1 MPFLFWFVAF
11 LVFVAMEAA
20 SLALTAV
27 WFAGGALVAFFVAI
41 CGGSFRLQLIILT
54 VISALL
60 LACVRP
66 FARKYVNQGTQKTNA
81 GSLVGKLVQITEDVD
96 NAKWTG
102 KGTVEGMEW
111 TVRSRDPESVFPAG
125 MSARIVDIQGVKL
138 IVTKPADDPP
148 VPEHAKGS
156 A

>member
-27 WFAGGALVAFFVAI
+27 WFAGGALAAFFAAV
-41 CGGSFRLQLIILT
+41 CGGSFRLQLIIFT

-60 LACVRP
+60 LAWVRP
-66 FARKYVNQGTQKTNA
+66 LARKFVNRRVQKTNA
-81 GSLVGKLVQITEDVD
+81 GSLVGKLVRITEDVD
-96 NAKWTG
+96 NARWTG
-102 KGTVEGMEW
+102 KGMVEGMEW
-111 TVRSRDPESVFPAG
+111 TVRARDPGCVFPAG

-138 IVTKPADDPP
+138 IVTKPTDDPP
-148 VPEHAKGS
+148 VPGHAKES

>member
-27 WFAGGALVAFFVAI
+27 WFAGGAFAAFFAAV
-41 CGGSFRLQLIILT
+41 CGGDFQLQLIIFT

-66 FARKYVNQGTQKTNA
+66 FARKFVNRGTQKTNA
-81 GSLVGKLVQITEDVD
+81 GSLVGKFVRITEDVD

-102 KGTVEGMEW
+102 KGMAEGMEW
-111 TVRSRDPESVFPAG
+111 TVRSRDPGCVFPVG

-138 IVTKPADDPP
+138 IVTKPTDTPS
-148 VPEHAKGS
+148 VPGQAKETT
-156 A
+156 

>member
-11 LVFVAMEAA
+11 LVFVVMEAA

-27 WFAGGALVAFFVAI
+27 WFAGGALAAFFAAV
-41 CGGSFRLQLIILT
+41 CGGGFRLQLIIFT

-66 FARKYVNQGTQKTNA
+66 FARKFVNRGTQKTKRREPGGETCA
-81 GSLVGKLVQITEDVD
+81 DHGRRRQCQVDWEGHGRGDGVDSACQGSRVRVPCGDVSKD
-96 NAKWTG
+96 RG
-102 KGTVEGMEW
+102 HSG
-111 TVRSRDPESVFPAG
+111 R
-125 MSARIVDIQGVKL
+125 Q
-138 IVTKPADDPP
+138 ADRHEADRRPTRP
-148 VPEHAKGS
+148 GHAKES